1 MNRKIASLA
10 AGAAVALAALGGPAL
25 AEYPEKPITI
35 IVPFSAGGGTDLTGR
50 TIAQYLQEEL
60 DSPVVVV
67 NRPGAGGEIGL
78 SELAGAEPDGY
89 TLGIINT
96 PGIVT
101 IPIEREAQ
109 FSLDSF
115 DFIAGVVEDPATIS
129 VMKDSG
135 IATIE
140 DLVAAAKA
148 EPGSITVGTQG
159 VGSAGHISLA
169 LLEQAAGIEFLPVP
183 FAGAAPARTALLSG
197 EIMATTANLGEALTF
212 ADGQPDWVILGVMT
226 PNPSPMAPDVPT
238 FKSAGYDI
246 VGGSIRGFGGPA
258 GMPEEVVSKLSA
270 AIAKIAENPEF
281 LKVAEETAQPVNYI
295 PTDEY
300 TAILEQSKTAHQAL
314 WDTKPWR
321 E

>member
-109 FSLDSF
+109 FSLDLF